1 MNRSRNEV
9 PLMKATPSALFAAFL
24 MAALCAFSLTPASAQ
39 GRDNI
44 FAVAG
49 VQVDETAAN
58 GAAAQQQGFASAG
71 RIGFERLARRLTSA
85 DEQSRLALPQP
96 QGVALERLVQSVDV
110 EQERRSAAR
119 YIGRLTVRFDP
130 NQVRT
135 LLRGA
140 GFTVLENRTAPTLIV
155 PVAVS
160 DTTSETA
167 ALWRSVWQE
176 GGYGQELVPLALAP
190 EALGGA
196 PSWDA
201 ASGYARAEAA
211 GSALYATLRVSGS
224 TASAALVEVGPTGAP
239 RDRGPVTAAIGAGD
253 GGLRTALQS
262 LADQASARLQ
272 NEWKARGAT
281 TGQRNRI
288 SASALYSDE
297 RQWERI
303 KSALEGAASTLIS
316 GIRIE
321 AVGREGALVSFS
333 FVGDI
338 NALGADLNR
347 RGVSLEQ
354 TAQGPV
360 LRMTGRE

>member
-1 MNRSRNEV
+1 
-9 PLMKATPSALFAAFL
+9 MKATPSALFAAIL
-24 MAALCAFSLTPASAQ
+24 MAALCAFSQTPASAQ

-110 EQERRSAAR
+110 EQERRSASR
-119 YIGRLTVRFDP
+119 YIGRLTVRFDA

-140 GFTVLENRTAPTLIV
+140 GFNVMETRTSPTLIV
-155 PVAVS
+155 PVAS
-160 DTTSETA
+160 TDASPETA
-167 ALWRSVWQE
+167 ALWRAVWQE
-176 GGYGQELVPLALAP
+176 GGYGQELVPLAIAP
-190 EALGGA
+190 DALGGA

-224 TASAALVEVGPTGAP
+224 SASAALVEVGPTGAP
-239 RDRGPVTAAIGAGD
+239 RDRGTVTAAIGSGD
-253 GGLRTALQS
+253 TGLRSALQS
-262 LADQASARLQ
+262 LADQASNRLQ
-272 NEWKARGAT
+272 NEWKARGASGQ
-281 TGQRNRI
+281 GQRNRV

-338 NALGADLNR
+338 NALGAELNR

-360 LRMTGRE
+360 LRVTGR